1 MANKILKL
9 QSRQPNKPLIELL
22 EKLLDDARDG
32 SLVTMIA
39 VTEYPEAFN
48 IYTTSG
54 IELIK
59 LIGMLEYAKLHVMAE
74 NQNNG

>member
-9 QSRQPNKPLIELL
+9 QSREPNKPLIELL
-22 EKLLDDARDG
+22 EKLLADARDG

-54 IELIK
+54 LELIK
-59 LIGMLEYAKLHVMAE
+59 LIGMLEYGKLRIMNE
-74 NQNNG
+74 NQHG

>member
-39 VTEYPEAFN
+39 VTE
-48 IYTTSG
+48 TRKRSTSTRPAG
-54 IELIK
+54 SS
-59 LIGMLEYAKLHVMAE
+59 
-74 NQNNG
+74 